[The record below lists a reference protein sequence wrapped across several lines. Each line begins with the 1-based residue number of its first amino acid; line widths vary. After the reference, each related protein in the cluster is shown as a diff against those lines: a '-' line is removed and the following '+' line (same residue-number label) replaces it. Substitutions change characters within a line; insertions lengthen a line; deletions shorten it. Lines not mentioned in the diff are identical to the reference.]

1 MPVLYAVGGD
11 AAPLYAAAFVVYW
24 CYGTQL
30 SVRGS
35 CMPATPQVNI
45 DLVLTE
51 DRIFECSEE
60 FRSKAHVKSMA
71 EYERLYREAETDPD
85 KFWGD
90 VASELHWFKKWDKV
104 REWDCPWA
112 KWFSGGELNLSYNCP
127 SSLVRGD
134 PVTLC
139 ESDPGQE

>member
-1 MPVLYAVGGD
+1 
-11 AAPLYAAAFVVYW
+11 
-24 CYGTQL
+24 
-30 SVRGS
+30 
-35 CMPATPQVNI
+35 
-45 DLVLTE
+45 
-51 DRIFECSEE
+51 
-60 FRSKAHVKSMA
+60 
-71 EYERLYREAETDPD
+71 
-85 KFWGD
+85 
-90 VASELHWFKKWDKV
+90 LHWFKKWDKV